1 MNIARRPTTTR
12 RSFGSRSHD
21 TEHSTADRLL
31 TIEQAATHMN
41 TTVRFIRRLIAE
53 RRIAFVKLG
62 RHVRIAKSDIDAFV
76 AAGRV
81 EPLTAEDV
89 WAGLRRVA

>member
-1 MNIARRPTTTR
+1 MNATHRPAATRGFGNHDRR
-12 RSFGSRSHD
+12 
-21 TEHSTADRLL
+21 TANAAPDRLL
-31 TIEQAATHMN
+31 AVEQAAEHMN
-41 TTVRFIRRLIAE
+41 TSVRFVRRLIAE

-62 RHVRIAKSDIDAFV
+62 RHVRISIFDIDAFV

-89 WAGLRRVA
+89 WSGRKAVA